1 MKEGIAAFFQ
11 IHFTPLEIMLRCS
24 AAGLHFKTIPA
35 GFNAPLEF
43 LTGFTLP
50 TGNYIIYEEFVK
62 KSLPIGKLF
71 FLSFF
76 GGVDTA

>member
-11 IHFTPLEIMLRCS
+11 IH
-24 AAGLHFKTIPA
+24 
-35 GFNAPLEF
+35 
-43 LTGFTLP
+43 FTLP

-62 KSLPIGKLF
+62 ESLPIGKFL